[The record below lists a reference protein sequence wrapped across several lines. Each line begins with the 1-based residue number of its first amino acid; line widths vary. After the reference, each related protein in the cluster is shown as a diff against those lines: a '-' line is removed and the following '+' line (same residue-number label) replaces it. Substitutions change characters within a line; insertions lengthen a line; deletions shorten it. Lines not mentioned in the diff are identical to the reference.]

1 MSFDILAMAGQA
13 SVDARSPLGWLSQS
27 ERGEVMVMVS
37 DEPVLELDPV
47 EKNQTPTRRILVV
60 DDDRDQADT
69 LAYALRKQGF
79 DVLLA
84 HTLQAGRLAAEL
96 HTPHLIIMDI
106 RLPDG
111 DGLSLCHQLADDPLT
126 CQIPVIILSGME
138 GPDIV
143 RHARA
148 AGCLF
153 FLRKPYD
160 PNALLLLT
168 RDALGLNRP
177 W

>member
-1 MSFDILAMAGQA
+1 
-13 SVDARSPLGWLSQS
+13 
-27 ERGEVMVMVS
+27 MVS

-47 EKNQTPTRRILVV
+47 SGTAATTRRILIV
-60 DDDRDQADT
+60 DDDQEQADT
-69 LAYALRKQGF
+69 LAYSLRKQGF

-84 HTLQAGRLAAEL
+84 HTIQSARVATEL
-96 HTPHLIIMDI
+96 HVPNLIIMDI

-111 DGLSLCHQLADDPLT
+111 DGLTLCQRLADDPAT

-143 RHARA
+143 RSARA

-160 PNALLLLT
+160 PNALLLLA
-168 RDALGLNRP
+168 RDALGLTRS

>member
-1 MSFDILAMAGQA
+1 MLPGTTPSGWVVEVEA
-13 SVDARSPLGWLSQS
+13 SSHKVDA
-27 ERGEVMVMVS
+27 MVT
-37 DEPVLELDPV
+37 DEPVLELDSVAQPRQQV
-47 EKNQTPTRRILVV
+47 RRILIV

-69 LAYALRKQGF
+69 LAYALCKQGF
-79 DVLLA
+79 DPLLA
-84 HTLQAGRLAAEL
+84 HTLQAGRVAVEL
-96 HTPHLIIMDI
+96 HQPSLIIMDI

-111 DGLSLCHQLADDPLT
+111 DGLSLCQQLADEPQT

-138 GPDIV
+138 RPDIV
-143 RHARA
+143 RDARA

-160 PNALLLLT
+160 PNALLLLA
-168 RDALGLNRP
+168 RDALGLGKE